1 MGIND
6 VLKDSVMEMFQV
18 SLSLNKVLGT
28 FFAAAILGVY
38 LYFVYRTFSKS
49 SFYSKDF
56 NLTLAI
62 LPIITSG
69 IMLAMQSSVV
79 ISLGMVGALSIVRFR
94 NAVKNSMDLMFLF
107 WSISVGIIVGAGVYD
122 IALFLSLIV
131 TVLLTLLNL
140 AKMKKPSYLL
150 VIHAEQM
157 DYQSDLSE
165 TVNKHCKHSE
175 LKSVSLSNGHL
186 DVIVEIKTME
196 CGTLLNELSSN
207 PKVKCVNI
215 VSHEGEIKV

>member
-18 SLSLNKVLGT
+18 SLSLEKVLGT
-28 FFAAAILGVY
+28 FLAAVLLGVY
-38 LYFVYRTFSKS
+38 LYFAYRAYSKS

-56 NLTLAI
+56 NITLAV

-131 TVLLTLLNL
+131 TILLMMLNL
-140 AKMKKPSYLL
+140 TKIKKPSYLL
-150 VIHAEQM
+150 VIHSEQM
-157 DYQSDLSE
+157 DYDKE
-165 TVNKHCKHSE
+165 MKEIVNRHCKHSE
-175 LKSVSLSNGHL
+175 LKSFSLSNGNL

-196 CGTLLNELSSN
+196 CGALLNELSLN